1 MRNSEAANTVP
12 PATGTGNGTA
22 TKTAAVIY
30 NPVKVELDV
39 LRTVLAREELASG
52 WGESVWIATSED
64 DPGQGAASKA
74 TAANVSMVI
83 VAGGDG
89 TVRAVAEGLQQS
101 PIPVAIL
108 PSGTGN
114 LLARNLK
121 LTLDDPETSIRIAFS
136 GKDRSVDL
144 GLIDIEREDDTTS
157 NHAFLVMAGLGLD
170 AKMIANTDDD
180 LKKRAGWLAYAKAL
194 SITLRDKDELRC
206 QYSLDGGSARPL
218 RAHTI
223 IVGNCGSLPLKI
235 VLLPDASVDDGE
247 FEVVVMRPKGFVG
260 WVQIFVKVL
269 WENGVLNRTKAG
281 RSLMTKQVSALRY
294 VKATE
299 LKVELTRPAK
309 IELDGDGFGTAKG
322 FTARII
328 PGGLTVRVPTDA
340 ETQGV

>member
-1 MRNSEAANTVP
+1 MRNSEASNKGPTATV
-12 PATGTGNGTA
+12 TGTGTP
-22 TKTAAVIY
+22 TKTAAIIY
-30 NPVKVELDV
+30 NPMKVDLDV
-39 LRTVLAREELASG
+39 LRAALGREERAAG

-64 DPGQGAASKA
+64 DPGQGAAGKA
-74 TAANVSMVI
+74 ASVDVSMVI

-89 TVRAVAEGLQQS
+89 TVRAVAEGLQQTS
-101 PIPVAIL
+101 IPVAVV

-121 LTLDDPETSIRIAFS
+121 LKLDDPDFSIHAAFA

-157 NHAFLVMAGLGLD
+157 THAFLVMAGLGLD

-180 LKKRAGWLAYAKAL
+180 LKKRAGWLAYVKAL
-194 SITLRDKDELRC
+194 SITLRDKDELRFR
-206 QYSLDGGSARPL
+206 YSLDGGSTRPM

-223 IVGNCGSLPLKI
+223 IVGNCGSLPAKI

-247 FEVVVMRPKGFVG
+247 FEVVVMRPKGFFG
-260 WVQIFVKVL
+260 WVRIFVKVL

-299 LKVELTRPAK
+299 LKVELMGPAK

-322 FTARII
+322 FSARII

-340 ETQGV
+340 DAEGT

>member
-1 MRNSEAANTVP
+1 MRSSEAANSVSRATVTVNGA
-12 PATGTGNGTA
+12 ATR
-22 TKTAAVIY
+22 TAAIIY
-30 NPVKVELDV
+30 NPIKVELQA
-39 LRTVLAREELASG
+39 LRQTVIREEQTAG
-52 WGESVWIATSED
+52 WRESVWIATSED

-74 TAANVSMVI
+74 IAADVSMVI

-89 TVRAVAEGLQQS
+89 TVRAVAEGLQQTL
-101 PIPVAIL
+101 IPVAIL

-114 LLARNLK
+114 LLARNLN
-121 LTLDDPETSIRIAFS
+121 LVLDDVESSIHTAFC

-157 NHAFLVMAGLGLD
+157 NHAFVVMAGLGLD

-180 LKKRAGWLAYAKAL
+180 LKKKAGWLAYAQAL
-194 SITLRDKDELRC
+194 SITLRDKDELHCR
-206 QYSLDGGSARPL
+206 YSLDGSTTRAL
-218 RAHTI
+218 KAHTI
-223 IVGNCGSLPLKI
+223 IVGNCGSLPAKI

-260 WVQIFVKVL
+260 WVQIFFKVL

-299 LKVELTRPAK
+299 LKVELSRPTK
-309 IELDGDGFGTAKG
+309 IELDGDDLGTAKG
-322 FTARII
+322 FNARII
-328 PGGLTVRVPTDA
+328 PGGLTVRVPTDD
-340 ETQGV
+340 ETQGA

>member
-1 MRNSEAANTVP
+1 MQNSEGANTVSR
-12 PATGTGNGTA
+12 ATVTANRTA
-22 TKTAAVIY
+22 TRTAAIIY
-30 NPVKVELDV
+30 NPVKVELGV
-39 LRTVLAREELASG
+39 LRKLLGREEQTAG
-52 WGESVWIATSED
+52 WRESLWIATSED

-74 TAANVSMVI
+74 IAADVSMVI

-89 TVRAVAEGLQQS
+89 TVRAVAEGLQQTS
-101 PIPVAIL
+101 IPVAIL

-121 LTLDDPETSIRIAFS
+121 LMLDDPQSSIRTAFS

-144 GLIDIEREDDTTS
+144 GLIDIEHEDDTTS
-157 NHAFLVMAGLGLD
+157 THAFLVMAGLGLD

-180 LKKRAGWLAYAKAL
+180 LKKKAGWLAYAKAL
-194 SITLRDKDELRC
+194 SLTLRDKDELRF
-206 QYSLDGGSARPL
+206 QYSLDGGSTRPL

-223 IVGNCGSLPLKI
+223 IVGNCGSLPAKI
-235 VLLPDASVDDGE
+235 VLLPDTSPDDGE
-247 FEVVVMRPKGFVG
+247 FEVVIMRPKGFVG

-281 RSLMTKQVSALRY
+281 RSLVTKQVSALRY

-322 FTARII
+322 FNARII

-340 ETQGV
+340 ETQGT